1 MPLLINLNVVIMPY
15 IVNSNVVIKPL
26 IIKHNIVIISL
37 LIELNAVIM
46 PWIVKPP
53 DGDETDGFTVRRI
66 ILAAAGHAVF
76 PAEEFKTFKQDIVDS
91 DSALACHYVNSFVP
105 QMNTR
110 LQCMLVACTNWLQ
123 KNLFD
128 VKGAVTP
135 WRGAFDDCILICFM
149 TTL

>member
-1 MPLLINLNVVIMPY
+1 MPLLINLNVVIMLY

-46 PWIVKPP
+46 LWIVKPP

-76 PAEEFKTFKQDIVDS
+76 TAEEFKTFKQDIVDS
-91 DSALACHYVNSFVP
+91 DYALACHYVNSFVP
-105 QMNTR
+105 EMNSEYSIAVYASC
-110 LQCMLVACTNWLQ
+110 LYQLVTEEFVRREGGCH
-123 KNLFD
+123 
-128 VKGAVTP
+128 
-135 WRGAFDDCILICFM
+135 
-149 TTL
+149 TLARCV